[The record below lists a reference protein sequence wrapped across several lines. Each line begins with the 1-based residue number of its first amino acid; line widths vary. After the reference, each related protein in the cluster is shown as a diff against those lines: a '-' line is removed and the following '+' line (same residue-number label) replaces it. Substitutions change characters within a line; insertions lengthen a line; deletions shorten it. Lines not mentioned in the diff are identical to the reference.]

1 MRPVLLAIAL
11 AVASCLTLSAASA
24 GVHARISKSGQT
36 MDVFVRGVHYYSW
49 PVSTGRGRYAT
60 PSGTFRPQ
68 RLERRWYSTKY
79 NNAPMHYAVFY
90 SGGYASMPPPRSAT
104 SGAPPRTAACAWRRR
119 TPASSSRW
127 SARTGPPAPASRSRA
142 SRSGGPLM
150 PNFHASP
157 SRCQHV
163 LTFFI
168 PRFPD
173 ALELCDAA

>member
-79 NNAPMHYAVFY
+79 NNVPMHYAVFY
-90 SGGYASMPPPRSAT
+90 SGGYAIHAT
-104 SGAPPRTAACAWRRR
+104 AEVRHLGR
-119 TPASSSRW
+119 PASHGCVRLAPSHARQFFSLVSSHGA
-127 SARTGPPAPASRSRA
+127 ARTRITITR
-142 SRSGGPLM
+142 
-150 PNFHASP
+150 
-157 SRCQHV
+157 
-163 LTFFI
+163 
-168 PRFPD
+168 
-173 ALELCDAA
+173 

>member
-11 AVASCLTLSAASA
+11 AVASCLTPSAASA

-36 MDVFVRGVHYYSW
+36 MDVFVRGGHYYSW

-90 SGGYASMPPPRSAT
+90 SGGYAIHAT
-104 SGAPPRTAACAWRRR
+104 AEVRHLGR
-119 TPASSSRW
+119 PASHGCVRLAPSHARQFFSLVSSHGA
-127 SARTGPPAPASRSRA
+127 ARTRNTITR
-142 SRSGGPLM
+142 
-150 PNFHASP
+150 
-157 SRCQHV
+157 
-163 LTFFI
+163 
-168 PRFPD
+168 
-173 ALELCDAA
+173 

>member
-11 AVASCLTLSAASA
+11 AVASCLTPSAASA

-90 SGGYASMPPPRSAT
+90 SGGYAIHAT
-104 SGAPPRTAACAWRRR
+104 AEVRHLGR
-119 TPASSSRW
+119 PASHGCVRLAPSHARQFFSLVSSHGA
-127 SARTGPPAPASRSRA
+127 ARTRITITR
-142 SRSGGPLM
+142 
-150 PNFHASP
+150 
-157 SRCQHV
+157 
-163 LTFFI
+163 
-168 PRFPD
+168 
-173 ALELCDAA
+173 